1 MRQIHR
7 EGVVRSGALERAPP
21 TTWHMHTHTI
31 CMPDRG
37 DHSEIVTNILFND
50 SYWIGTL
57 FEKIWNNDINGNAIS
72 RACRGYSY
80 DRSAGKW
87 KYVHKQIFAKG
98 LFSSHCPMSTHGA
111 GRLGETGAG
120 TREPCLVQLG
130 RAEQRSSSE
139 TLFAEECDARSPL
152 RRDAVT
158 LDAETRDAGITPPLS
173 RMDGQHYQCAC
184 WELGTTWILYCWQ
197 NEKFQKSFSFIVPD
211 SFTC

>member
-1 MRQIHR
+1 MTHIELEHYLRKYETMRAMATPFHVLA
-7 EGVVRSGALERAPP
+7 ED
-21 TTWHMHTHTI
+21 THM
-31 CMPDRG
+31 
-37 DHSEIVTNILFND
+37 IVQQENENML
-50 SYWIGTL
+50 
-57 FEKIWNNDINGNAIS
+57 
-72 RACRGYSY
+72 
-80 DRSAGKW
+80 
-87 KYVHKQIFAKG
+87 HKQIFAKG

-184 WELGTTWILYCWQ
+184 WELGTT
-197 NEKFQKSFSFIVPD
+197 
-211 SFTC
+211 

>member
-1 MRQIHR
+1 MTHI
-7 EGVVRSGALERAPP
+7 ELEHYLRKYETMISMATPFHVLAED
-21 TTWHMHTHTI
+21 THM
-31 CMPDRG
+31 
-37 DHSEIVTNILFND
+37 IVQQENENML
-50 SYWIGTL
+50 
-57 FEKIWNNDINGNAIS
+57 
-72 RACRGYSY
+72 
-80 DRSAGKW
+80 
-87 KYVHKQIFAKG
+87 HKQIFAKG
-98 LFSSHCPMSTHGA
+98 LFSSHCPMSIHGA